1 MDIKLEES
9 EMPLDSFET
18 SSDVLLSQ
26 LSSQSSSQAEAAS
39 EILESSG
46 VSRTSSPDRISHGT
60 AGRNN
65 HPTEPPTTS
74 RRTADP
80 ETIRKVKNV
89 VQQILHSLQQQ
100 DESIPITL
108 KTRKRPGTSLST
120 HSNSPSTDA
129 QYKLFFPGNTPK
141 KAWRFS
147 MADLAETVCSRT
159 SSMLTCSPA
168 VVLRILELIHEALIN
183 NVVVSKRYIYYKD
196 PELFK
201 SQRVVDRYVDILSYT
216 FGVQRAALNVVSHLA
231 SYAFRAAKGYP
242 DVSTRAF
249 LHLLSI
255 SSYPPLPIYALVD
268 FDPDG
273 IAIMSTYK
281 HGSLTLSHPK
291 ANLMTPTVRWLG
303 VKSRDLDF
311 NHSEREPFHDGEAED
326 RRGLLRLSKRDRK
339 KAVNMLGQEMCEAD
353 GAEQDWRRE
362 LQVMLMLNLKVEMEI
377 LSDREGGVGGWVE
390 NRLLEGL
397 MADTMRRGTC

>member
-9 EMPLDSFET
+9 EMPLDSVET
-18 SSDVLLSQ
+18 SSDVLVSQ

-60 AGRNN
+60 VGRNN
-65 HPTEPPTTS
+65 HPSEPPTTS

-89 VQQILHSLQQQ
+89 VHQILHSLQQQ

-147 MADLAETVCSRT
+147 MADLAE
-159 SSMLTCSPA
+159 
-168 VVLRILELIHEALIN
+168 
-183 NVVVSKRYIYYKD
+183 KD

-231 SYAFRAAKGYP
+231 SYAFRAAQLIASVDDVRSIDISNVDWILVVEKEAKGYP

-281 HGSLTLSHPK
+281 HGSLTLSHQK

-311 NHSEREPFHDGEAED
+311 NRSEREPFHDGEAED